1 MQRLFEAVREA
12 AGPAIWSR
20 GVELVRAGAVI
31 GEAEHEGELVLR
43 VSLRGGILSHAVSLH
58 PGDETW
64 ECDCRGTDDPC
75 EHVAAAVIALRR
87 ARQEGRSLPAPAAGG
102 PGRIGYR
109 FSRVPGGLALERE
122 VVAGSSRR
130 LLETTL
136 TAVASGRVEG
146 PAFVATPSD
155 LAVERALGPRLRGL
169 VPRETLS
176 RLLAALAGCPDV
188 TLDGRP
194 ISVSAERVVPLGRL
208 VDQGEGFLLYVERD
222 PGLSETFANGAALC
236 GDVLRPIGESGLT
249 GRELEEL
256 PRGRAFGPSEVA
268 ELVTEVLPELAKRI
282 PLEVRTTRLPRAE
295 AARPRLVVDTRRE
308 GDALSVLATLVYGD
322 PPSARVDAGRLVHLG
337 GNVPLRDAAAE
348 ARCLRELQDALE
360 LVPGHRVWL
369 RGEEAVA
376 LAERLRGW
384 RGGTV
389 TGGGHAEFFRAAP
402 LRPRLQLEGDRFD
415 LAFESEAGPG
425 GARRRAEAAAVL
437 RAWRSGDSFVALDG
451 GGMAPLPAD
460 WLARC
465 GGPLADLL
473 AAREVAGKLPAAS
486 LPDLGRLCQAL
497 GEPPPPELA
506 RLRALVE
513 GFEGLPRAAL
523 PPDLRAELRAYQR
536 RGVDWLCWMRDA
548 GLGALLA
555 DDMGLGKTLQTLC
568 AIRGRTLVVTPTSV
582 LQNWAEEIRRFR
594 PALRASLYHGPRRA
608 LDDAADVVLTTYAL
622 LRLDAEK
629 LREERWDS
637 LVLDEAQNIKNPE
650 SQTARAAYALEAGF
664 RVALSGTPVENRLD
678 ELWSQLHFLNPG
690 LLGSREDFE
699 ARYARPIADG
709 QDGVA
714 ARLRERIRPFVLRRL
729 KREVAPE
736 LPPRTDVVLRCTL
749 SPEERTVYDAVRA
762 AARAEVVEKLR
773 AGAGVMA
780 ALEALL
786 RLRQAACHADLVPG
800 QHAETSAKLELL
812 MEELDTVVADGHKA
826 LVFSQWTSLLDR
838 VEPRLARAGIPWLRL
853 DGSTPDRADVVRRF
867 QDESGP
873 PVLLSSLKAGG
884 TGLNLTAADHVFLLD
899 PWWNPAAEDQAADR
913 AHRIGQER
921 PVLVYRL
928 VAEETVEERILALQE
943 SKRAL
948 QAAALGEADAAAGLS
963 RDDLL
968 ALLE

>member
-1 MQRLFEAVREA
+1 VREA
-12 AGPAIWSR
+12 AGPAVWSR

-31 GEAEHEGELVLR
+31 GEAEREDEIVLR
-43 VSLRGGILSHAVSLH
+43 IALRGGILSHAVSLH
-58 PGDETW
+58 LADEAW

-87 ARQEGRSLPAPAAGG
+87 ARQEGRALPAPAAGG

-109 FSRVPGGLALERE
+109 FTRAPGGLALERE

-130 LLETTL
+130 PLETTL
-136 TAVASGRVEG
+136 SAVASGRVEG
-146 PAFVATPSD
+146 PSFVATPSD
-155 LAVERALGPRLRGL
+155 LAAERALGSRLRGL
-169 VPRETLS
+169 VPREALP
-176 RLLAALAGCPDV
+176 RLLAALAECSDV

-194 ISVSAERVVPLGRL
+194 ISVSTERVLPLGRV

-222 PGLSETFANGAALC
+222 PGLSESFANGAALC

-256 PRGRAFGPSEVA
+256 PRGRSFGPGEVA
-268 ELVTEVLPELAKRI
+268 ELVTEVLPSLARRI
-282 PLEVRTTRLPRAE
+282 PLEIRTSRLPRTE
-295 AARPRLVVDTRRE
+295 AARPRLVVDARRE

-322 PPSARVDAGRLVHLG
+322 PPTARVDAGRLVHLG
-337 GNVPLRDAAAE
+337 GNVPLRDLPAE
-348 ARCLRELQDALE
+348 ARCLRELQSALE
-360 LVPGHRVWL
+360 LAPGHRVWL
-369 RGEEAVA
+369 RGEEAME
-376 LAERLRGW
+376 LAERLRRW

-389 TGGGHAEFFRAAP
+389 TGGGHAAFFRAPP
-402 LRPRLQLEGDRFD
+402 LVPRLRVASGS
-415 LAFESEAGPG
+415 FELFFECEAPTG
-425 GARRRAEAAAVL
+425 GRGRRVEASAVL
-437 RAWRSGDSFVALDG
+437 RAWREGAAWVPLEG

-473 AAREVAGKLPAAS
+473 AAREVAGSLPAAS
-486 LPDLGRLCQAL
+486 LPDLGRLCASL
-497 GEPPPPELA
+497 GQPPPPELA
-506 RLRALVE
+506 RLRALLE
-513 GFEGLPRAAL
+513 GFEGVPPAPLPA
-523 PPDLRAELRAYQR
+523 DLQARLRGYQR

-555 DDMGLGKTLQTLC
+555 DDMGLGKTLQALC
-568 AIRGRTLVVTPTSV
+568 AIRGRTLVVSPTSV
-582 LQNWAEEIRRFR
+582 LHNWAHEIQRFR
-594 PALRASLYHGPRRA
+594 PALRACLYHGPRRT
-608 LDDAADVVLTTYAL
+608 LEPAADVVLTSYAL

-629 LREERWDS
+629 LREEHWGT
-637 LVLDEAQNIKNPE
+637 LVLDEAQNIKNPD
-650 SQTARAAYALEAGF
+650 SQTARAAYALQADF
-664 RVALSGTPVENRLD
+664 RIALSGTPVENRLD

-699 ARYARPIADG
+699 ARYARPIAEG
-709 QDGVA
+709 EEGVA

-749 SPEERTVYDAVRA
+749 SPEERAVYDAVRA

-773 AGAGVMA
+773 AGGGVLA

-786 RLRQAACHADLVPG
+786 RLRQAACHVGLVPG
-800 QHAETSAKLELL
+800 QRAESSAKLELL
-812 MEELDTVVADGHKA
+812 LEELDTVRADGHKA

-838 VEPRLARAGIPWLRL
+838 LEPRLAGAGMAWLRL
-853 DGSTPDRADVVRRF
+853 DGSTPDRAGVVARF
-867 QDESGP
+867 QEEAGP
-873 PVLLSSLKAGG
+873 PILLSSLKAGG

-921 PVLVYRL
+921 PVFVYRL
-928 VAEETVEERILALQE
+928 VAEDTVEERILALQE
-943 SKRAL
+943 SKRTL
-948 QAAALGEADAAAGLS
+948 QQAALGEADAAAALS
-963 RDDLL
+963 REDLL

>member
-1 MQRLFEAVREA
+1 MREA

-31 GEAEHEGELVLR
+31 GEAEREGEILLR
-43 VSLRGGILSHAVSLH
+43 VALRGGVLSHAVSLQ
-58 PGDETW
+58 PGDATW
-64 ECDCRGTDDPC
+64 ECDCRGADDPC

-87 ARQEGRSLPAPAAGG
+87 ARQEGRALPAPAAGG
-102 PGRIGYR
+102 PGRIAYR

-122 VVAGSSRR
+122 VVAGTSRR

-146 PAFVATPSD
+146 PPFVATPSD
-155 LAVERALGPRLRGL
+155 LAAERALGSRLRGL
-169 VPRETLS
+169 VPRETLP
-176 RLLAALAGCPDV
+176 RLLSALAGCSDV

-194 ISVSAERVVPLGRL
+194 ISVSTERVVPLGRL

-222 PGLSETFANGAALC
+222 PALRESFANGAALC

-256 PRGRAFGPSEVA
+256 PRGRSFGPAEVA
-268 ELVTEVLPELAKRI
+268 ELVTEVLPALAKRI
-282 PLEVRTTRLPRAE
+282 PLEVRTIRLPRTE
-295 AARPRLVVDTRRE
+295 VTRPRLVLDARRE
-308 GDALSVLATLVYGD
+308 DDALSVLATLVYGD
-322 PPSARVDAGRLVHLG
+322 PPTARIDAGRLVHLG
-337 GNVPLRDAAAE
+337 GSVPLRDLAAE
-348 ARCLRELQDALE
+348 ARCLRELQATLD

-369 RGEEAVA
+369 RGEEAMA

-389 TGGGHAEFFRAAP
+389 TGGGHAAFFRAAP
-402 LRPRLQLEGDRFD
+402 LVPRLRLEGGRFE
-415 LAFESEAGPG
+415 LAFESEAAPG
-425 GARRRAEAAAVL
+425 GARRQADAAAVL
-437 RAWRSGDSFVALDG
+437 RAWRSGDSWVPLDG
-451 GGMAPLPAD
+451 GGMAPLPSD

-473 AAREVAGKLPAAS
+473 AARDVAGKLPAAS
-486 LPDLGRLCQAL
+486 LPDLARLCQAL
-497 GEPPPPELA
+497 DQPPPAELG
-506 RLRALVE
+506 RLRALIE
-513 GFEGLPRAAL
+513 GFEGLPPAAL

-555 DDMGLGKTLQTLC
+555 DDMGLGKTLQALC
-568 AIRGRTLVVTPTSV
+568 AIRGRTLVVSPTSV
-582 LQNWAEEIRRFR
+582 LHNWSDEIRRFR
-594 PALRASLYHGPRRA
+594 PALRACLFHGPRRT
-608 LDDAADVVLTTYAL
+608 LDPTADVVLTSYAL

-629 LREERWDS
+629 LREERWDT

-664 RVALSGTPVENRLD
+664 RIALSGTPVENRLD
-678 ELWSQLHFLNPG
+678 ELWSQIHFLNPG

-709 QDGVA
+709 TDGVA

-729 KREVAPE
+729 KRDVAPE
-736 LPPRTDVVLRCTL
+736 LPPRTDVVLRCAL
-749 SPEERTVYDAVRA
+749 SPEERAVYDAVRA
-762 AARAEVVEKLR
+762 AARADVVEKLR
-773 AGAGVMA
+773 AGASVLA

-786 RLRQAACHADLVPG
+786 RLRQAACHVGLVPG
-800 QHAETSAKLELL
+800 QRAETSAKVELL
-812 MEELDTVVADGHKA
+812 LEELDTVVADGHKA

-838 VEPRLARAGIPWLRL
+838 VEPHLARAGIAWLRL
-853 DGSTPDRADVVRRF
+853 DGSTPDRAGVVTRF
-867 QDESGP
+867 QEDSGP
-873 PVLLSSLKAGG
+873 PILLSSLKAGG

-921 PVLVYRL
+921 PVFVYRL
-928 VAEETVEERILALQE
+928 VTEDTVEERILTLQE
-943 SKRAL
+943 AKRTL

-963 RDDLL
+963 REDLL